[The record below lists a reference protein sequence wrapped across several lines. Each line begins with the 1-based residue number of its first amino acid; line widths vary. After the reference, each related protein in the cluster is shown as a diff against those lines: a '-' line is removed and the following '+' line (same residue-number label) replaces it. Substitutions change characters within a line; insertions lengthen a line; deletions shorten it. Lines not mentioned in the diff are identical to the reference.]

1 MSEKAK
7 VDKPSKARIHK
18 YGFLAMWIGAQ
29 VFGWLALILLS
40 NLLSNL
46 LFPLFI
52 DSAFFDIIMGSL
64 MGLIIG
70 IPTAIGQKLALYLH
84 YGRWFKTWIRTN
96 TIAWILGGLAITLL
110 SMQFS
115 LPRYGQF
122 GLLAQV
128 LSLMLPSTL
137 AQIWVLRN
145 HVQKTWL
152 WLLAAVAATSVFAG
166 VMGQN
171 GSSNEA
177 AIPAFG
183 LYSLVTGLSLLWIM
197 GMQREEG
204 KLKMDAD
211 TSRLEE
217 TAEENAVEPDDV
229 ELEPLANKKV
239 M

>member
-7 VDKPSKARIHK
+7 VDKPSKARINK

-29 VFGWLALILLS
+29 VFGWLVLI
-40 NLLSNL
+40 LLSNL
-46 LFPLFI
+46 LFPLFM
-52 DSAFFDIIMGSL
+52 DLAFFSNFMGVLLGL
-64 MGLIIG
+64 MIG

-84 YGRWFKTWIRTN
+84 YGRWFTTWIRAN
-96 TIAWILGGLAITLL
+96 MIAWVLGGVAITFL

-115 LPRYGQF
+115 LPENGQI
-122 GLLAQV
+122 GLLVQV

-145 HVQKTWL
+145 HVQRTWL

-166 VMGQN
+166 VMGQI

-197 GMQREEG
+197 GMQRDEA
-204 KLKMDAD
+204 KLKKDVD

-217 TAEENAVEPDDV
+217 KAEENAVEVDDV
-229 ELEPLANKKV
+229 ELDELANRK
-239 M
+239 